1 MISHEI
7 GTFEAQ
13 RSDFLK
19 NTQGGTNRDMAET
32 EISIVIPSINERENL
47 EKLIPRI
54 EEIFEAGGISGEIIV
69 VDDMSDDGT
78 QDFVKRMEA
87 RYDNV
92 TLLERPVKN
101 GLGNALLDGARMAV
115 SEFVLFMDADLSHDP
130 GEIPAFLEGLRNF
143 DVVIGSRYLR
153 RTRID
158 RGVFRRWA
166 SGGYNFLVKRLL
178 GVKVMDITSGYR
190 GFHAGKI
197 GKLNLSSP
205 GPEIHAELVLRSIL
219 EGYRVT
225 EIPVTYVD
233 REHGQTKLNYFKIGP
248 GYIRIMFQSLAL
260 KLRKAIG

>member
-1 MISHEI
+1 MN
-7 GTFEAQ
+7 
-13 RSDFLK
+13 K
-19 NTQGGTNRDMAET
+19 DMAEK
-32 EISIVIPSINERENL
+32 ELSIVIPSINERENL

-54 EEIFEAGGISGEIIV
+54 EGILEAAGIVGEIIV

-92 TLLERPVKN
+92 SLLERTVKN
-101 GLGNALLDGARMAV
+101 GLGNALLDGTRMAA

-130 GEIPAFLEGLRNF
+130 REIPMFLEGLRDF
-143 DVVIGSRYLR
+143 DVVIGSRYLK
-153 RTRID
+153 RTRIE

-178 GVKVMDITSGYR
+178 GVKLMDITSGYR
-190 GFHAGKI
+190 GFHVGKI
-197 GKLNLSSP
+197 TKLHLTSP

-248 GYIRIMFQSLAL
+248 GYIRIMLQALAL
-260 KLRKAIG
+260 KFRKRFG

>member
-1 MISHEI
+1 
-7 GTFEAQ
+7 
-13 RSDFLK
+13 
-19 NTQGGTNRDMAET
+19 MAEK
-32 EISIVIPSINERENL
+32 ELSIVIPSINERENL
-47 EKLIPRI
+47 EKLIPKI
-54 EEIFEAGGISGEIIV
+54 EEILEAGGISGEIIV

-92 TLLERPVKN
+92 ALLERTVRN
-101 GLGNALLDGARMAV
+101 GLGYALLDGARMAA
-115 SEFVLFMDADLSHDP
+115 SELVLFMDADLSHDP
-130 GEIPAFLEGLRNF
+130 GEIPVFLEQLRDF

-158 RGVFRRWA
+158 RGIFRRWA
-166 SGGYNFLVKRLL
+166 SGGYNFFVKRLL

-197 GKLNLSSP
+197 EKLNLTSP

-225 EIPVTYVD
+225 EIPVRYVD
-233 REHGQTKLNYFKIGP
+233 REHGRTKLNYFKIGP
-248 GYIRIMFQSLAL
+248 GYIRVMLQALVL
-260 KLRKAIG
+260 KLRKRLG